1 MSNIEKLQ
9 DRIKNL
15 EDLLIL
21 KQSANTAYSE
31 AIKEVSEE
39 CEVKTTVLRKL
50 IAARI
55 ADSTEQE
62 IENTEELLALF
73 EQTA

>member
-21 KQSANTAYSE
+21 KQSANTAYGE

-55 ADSTEQE
+55 ADSTAQE
-62 IENTEELLALF
+62 IENTEELLALL
-73 EQTA
+73 EQTQ